1 MARYTDADCRLCRR
15 TGEKLFLKG
24 ERCHTPKCAIDRR
37 KNPPGE
43 HISTRRRR
51 VSDTGIQLKEKQK
64 ARYTYG
70 LMEKQFRSYFVKA
83 QKSKDITGDALLA
96 LLEQRLDNV
105 VYRAS
110 FADSRDQ
117 ARQLVCHGH
126 FDVNGKRLDIPS
138 YNVKIGDVIG
148 WRETSKKTEIYKGTV
163 ESLPKRVV
171 PVWLDLDVAK
181 AEVKIQSIPGV
192 EDIAETIDTRL
203 IVEHYSR

>member
-37 KNPPGE
+37 KHPPGE
-43 HISTRRRR
+43 HISMRRKR

-83 QKSKDITGDALLA
+83 QKSKDVTGDALLA

-148 WRETSKKTEIYKGTV
+148 WRETSKKTEIYKWTV

>member
-24 ERCHTPKCAIDRR
+24 ERCYTPKCAIDRR
-37 KNPPGE
+37 KHPPGE
-43 HISTRRRR
+43 HISRRRR
-51 VSDTGIQLKEKQK
+51 VSDSGIQLKEKQK
-64 ARYTYG
+64 ARFTYG
-70 LMEKQFRSYFVKA
+70 LLEKQFRGYFAKA
-83 QKSKDITGDALLA
+83 QKSPGITGDALLA

-126 FDVNGKRLDIPS
+126 FDVNGRRLDIPS
-138 YNVKIGDVIG
+138 YNVKVGDVIT
-148 WRETSKKTEIYKGTV
+148 WRETSKKTEIYKVSVEGLPRRTV
-163 ESLPKRVV
+163 PT
-171 PVWLDLDVAK
+171 WLDLDVAK
-181 AEVKIQSIPGV
+181 VEVKVQSIPEVV
-192 EDIAETIDTRL
+192 EIAETIDTRL